1 MLCPK
6 QERYQKYL
14 PDEHPTVIRTLWR
27 LAAEHKKIGQY
38 VAPASICSQP
48 FQDAVCRSDSLL
60 TTFWKCAQEHEGD
73 DQEDAVFPL
82 ATTAA
87 ASQ

>member
-1 MLCPK
+1 MSHLAQASLLVGHEKMCLRK

-38 VAPASICSQP
+38 VAPASDP
-48 FQDAVCRSDSLL
+48 NRSRTL
-60 TTFWKCAQEHEGD
+60 F
-73 DQEDAVFPL
+73 
-82 ATTAA
+82 
-87 ASQ
+87 

>member
-1 MLCPK
+1 MCLRK

-38 VAPASICSQP
+38 VAPASDLLSTVPGLFC
-48 FQDAVCRSDSLL
+48 VTDSLL
-60 TTFWKCAQEHEGD
+60 TT
-73 DQEDAVFPL
+73 
-82 ATTAA
+82 
-87 ASQ
+87 S

>member
-1 MLCPK
+1 MCLRK

-38 VAPASICSQP
+38 VAPQH
-48 FQDAVCRSDSLL
+48 LL
-60 TTFWKCAQEHEGD
+60 PTVPGPC
-73 DQEDAVFPL
+73 VS
-82 ATTAA
+82 ATLF
-87 ASQ
+87 

>member
-1 MLCPK
+1 MCLRK

-38 VAPASICSQP
+38 VAPASISSPP
-48 FQDAVCRSDSLL
+48 FPGLCVS
-60 TTFWKCAQEHEGD
+60 
-73 DQEDAVFPL
+73 
-82 ATTAA
+82 ATLF
-87 ASQ
+87 

>member
-1 MLCPK
+1 MCLRK

-38 VAPASICSQP
+38 VAPAS
-48 FQDAVCRSDSLL
+48 AHNRSRTLCVSHSLL
-60 TTFWKCAQEHEGD
+60 TT
-73 DQEDAVFPL
+73 
-82 ATTAA
+82 
-87 ASQ
+87 S

>member
-1 MLCPK
+1 MCLRK

-38 VAPASICSQP
+38 VARASAPP
-48 FQDAVCRSDSLL
+48 FQDSV
-60 TTFWKCAQEHEGD
+60 
-73 DQEDAVFPL
+73 P
-82 ATTAA
+82 ATLF
-87 ASQ
+87 